1 MGETL
6 FTIGYEKR
14 SISEFV
20 GMLTREHIDAVVD
33 VRDVAWSH
41 KPGFAKS
48 ALRDHLEAAG
58 IEYVHAQ
65 FVGNPKRL
73 RAKGGTTKQLIARY
87 ARHLDAHETL
97 IEQFDDLIKDLRSR
111 ARRIAL
117 MCFER
122 DPETCHRSVVVDR
135 WQQRGRRAVQHLG
148 TDAPNPIE
156 EPSTGT
162 PARRQ

>member
-1 MGETL
+1 MSQTL

-14 SISEFV
+14 SIAEFIEI
-20 GMLTREHIDAVVD
+20 LTRAKIDAVVD

-48 ALRDHLEAAG
+48 ALRDHLAMAG

-65 FVGNPKRL
+65 FIGNPKRL

-87 ARHLDAHETL
+87 ARHLDANDTL
-97 IEQFDDLIKDLRSR
+97 IEQCDDMIKDLRSR
-111 ARRIAL
+111 APRMAL

-122 DPETCHRSVVVDR
+122 DPETCHRSVIAER
-135 WQQRGRRAVQHLG
+135 WRQGTSRRVQHLA
-148 TDAPNPIE
+148 TE
-156 EPSTGT
+156 F
-162 PARRQ
+162 

>member
-14 SISEFV
+14 TITEFIAI
-20 GMLTREHIDAVVD
+20 LEREHIDAVVD

-58 IEYVHAQ
+58 IDYVHAQ

-87 ARHLDAHETL
+87 SKHLDANAML
-97 IEQFDDLIKDLRSR
+97 IEQFDDLITDLTSR
-111 ARRIAL
+111 TPRVAL

-122 DPETCHRSVVVDR
+122 DPETCHRSVIADR
-135 WQQRGRRAVQHLG
+135 WRQRGRRRVHHLATETPAATAV
-148 TDAPNPIE
+148 T
-156 EPSTGT
+156 SSGT
-162 PARRQ
+162 PARRR

>member
-1 MGETL
+1 MGEAL

-14 SISEFV
+14 SITEFIAI
-20 GMLTREHIDAVVD
+20 LEREQIDAVVD

-48 ALRDHLEAAG
+48 ALRDHLAAAG

-73 RAKGGTTKQLIARY
+73 RAKGGTAKQLIARY
-87 ARHLDAHETL
+87 SKHLDANETL
-97 IEQFDDLIKDLRSR
+97 IEQFDDLIKDLRTR

-117 MCFER
+117 VCFER
-122 DPETCHRSVVVDR
+122 DPETCHRSVIAER
-135 WQQRGRRAVQHLG
+135 WRRRGPRRVQPLATETTAATAV
-148 TDAPNPIE
+148 T
-156 EPSTGT
+156 SSGT
-162 PARRQ
+162 PARRR

>member
-1 MGETL
+1 MSETL

-14 SISEFV
+14 SIADFV
-20 GMLTREHIDAVVD
+20 AMLRRERIDAVVD

-41 KPGFAKS
+41 KPGFAKA
-48 ALRDHLEAAG
+48 ALHDHLAAAG

-87 ARHLDAHETL
+87 AKHLDAHESL
-97 IEQFDDLIKDLRSR
+97 IEQFDDLITDLRAR

-117 MCFER
+117 LCFER
-122 DPETCHRSVVVDR
+122 DPETCHRHVIAAR
-135 WQQRGRRAVQHLG
+135 WQQRGKRRVHHLA
-148 TDAPNPIE
+148 TE
-156 EPSTGT
+156 T
-162 PARRQ
+162 PVPA